1 MSQLKPHLALLIC
14 NIIWA
19 LDFPFYNMILGRYIT
34 PIAMVSAS
42 LIVTALF
49 SLISLLWQP
58 PERVT
63 NSDKRKLIGAALLI
77 GVLRK
82 VFIMYGLSKTS
93 PIDGSIIDTIVPL
106 LVLVLSVALGID
118 RFTKLKITGLIL
130 GMTGAIAVVFTGMS
144 ASHTASHL
152 WGNLLV
158 LLCACVTSFYMVW
171 FKTLVAKYRIV
182 TVLRWIYCSAAL
194 MMLPFGIKNLIQT
207 DYTTIIRHAL
217 WPTLFV
223 LTVPTYI
230 PNLMLNYA
238 LKSVA
243 PTVSSIYTYLQPI
256 LAITISVAL
265 GLDRL
270 HIDTIL
276 FAVVIFVG
284 VGLVLRS
291 YTLPPPHSTP
301 PAAHPH

>member
-1 MSQLKPHLALLIC
+1 M
-14 NIIWA
+14 
-19 LDFPFYNMILGRYIT
+19 
-34 PIAMVSAS
+34 AMVSAS

-49 SLISLLWQP
+49 SLIPLLWQHP
-58 PERVT
+58 QQIA

-82 VFIMYGLSKTS
+82 VFMMYGLSKTS

-106 LVLVLSVALGID
+106 LVLILSVALGMD
-118 RFTKLKITGLIL
+118 RFTKLKIIGLIL
-130 GMTGAIAVVFTGMS
+130 GMIGAIAVIFTGMS
-144 ASHTASHL
+144 ASHHTSHL

-158 LLCACVTSFYMVW
+158 LFCACVTSFYMVW
-171 FKTLVAKYRIV
+171 FKTLVAKYSIV
-182 TVLRWIYCSAAL
+182 IVLRWIYCSAAI
-194 MMLPFGIKNLIQT
+194 MALPFGIKDLIHT
-207 DYTTIIRHAL
+207 DYETIIRHAL

-223 LTVPTYI
+223 LTIPTYI

-243 PTVSSIYTYLQPI
+243 PTVSSIYTYLQPV
-256 LAITISVAL
+256 LAIAISVAW

-276 FAVVIFVG
+276 FALVIFIG

-291 YTLPPPHSTP
+291 YTLPPPHPSP
-301 PAAHPH
+301 PMAHPH